1 MRNPLTLGELFS
13 EEALLALKDSDL
25 IGHSQT
31 SLNPESPRSSE
42 NSRIS
47 RLRDEQLPEK
57 AEKQVLHMFAQ
68 CVTNKAIF

>member
-13 EEALLALKDSDL
+13 KEALLTLKEFNL

-31 SLNPESPRSSE
+31 SLNPESSRSSE

-47 RLRDEQLPEK
+47 RVRDELIARKNRK
-57 AEKQVLHMFAQ
+57 ASFHDM
-68 CVTNKAIF
+68 

>member
-13 EEALLALKDSDL
+13 KAALLTLKESNL
-25 IGHSQT
+25 TGHSQT

-47 RLRDEQLPEK
+47 RVRDEQLPEK
-57 AEKQVLHMFAQ
+57 AEKQVCTMY
-68 CVTNKAIF
+68 NK